1 VDKRNLGFTKS
12 DRILKRKQYLDIY
25 ARGKRSR
32 NRLFYIYFLENG
44 LEHSRLGLT
53 VSRKVG
59 GSVVQN
65 RIKRRFREIFRC
77 SRIDIYPPSDI
88 LLNATRNTAR
98 VDFRSLEEEFLRE
111 LKNWGY
117 K

>member
-1 VDKRNLGFTKS
+1 MDKRKLVFTKS

-25 ARGKRSR
+25 ARGQRFR

-77 SRIDIYPPSDI
+77 SQIDINPPLDI
-88 LLNATRNTAR
+88 LVNATRNTAR
-98 VDFRSLEEEFLRE
+98 VDFWSLENEFLKE
-111 LKNWGY
+111 LKNWE
-117 K
+117 KK